1 MPVHSQWVRSAF
13 VSPLCPRRF
22 GRCLRCRLQRSNCLI
37 LLARPK
43 RFELLTPRFVVWCSI
58 QLSYGRGLSMR
69 GGLYS
74 RVARCARVQ
83 VGRRDRADSAAKWA
97 FVALGRTWA
106 AIRSLFMR
114 RIPRLVGLLVSGQP
128 APRAA
133 AERRYAREAA
143 AIPRT
148 QVKCSS
154 FGSCHRERL
163 EPVARM
169 REPCAMTLRLPVI
182 DVSPLQAG
190 NDSARRAVA
199 EEIGAACRDLGFFYA
214 AGHAISPATLDQLA
228 RASHRFF
235 ALTEA
240 EKMQIAMARGGRAW
254 RGFFLSVVNSP
265 RESPTSRRG
274 FISARSWAR
283 MMRASLRDFRCT
295 ARTSSPTPCP
305 NFARRSPPS
314 CMARSNRH
322 T

>member
-1 MPVHSQWVRSAF
+1 ME
-13 VSPLCPRRF
+13 
-22 GRCLRCRLQRSNCLI
+22 
-37 LLARPK
+37 RPK

-74 RVARCARVQ
+74 RLARCARVQ

-182 DVSPLQAG
+182 DVSPLLAG
-190 NDSARRAVA
+190 SDSARRAVA

-214 AGHAISPATLDQLA
+214 AGHAISPATLDKLVTC
-228 RASHRFF
+228 
-235 ALTEA
+235 L
-240 EKMQIAMARGGRAW
+240 
-254 RGFFLSVVNSP
+254 V
-265 RESPTSRRG
+265 
-274 FISARSWAR
+274 
-283 MMRASLRDFRCT
+283 
-295 ARTSSPTPCP
+295 SSDQ
-305 NFARRSPPS
+305 RYLE
-314 CMARSNRH
+314 
-322 T
+322 